1 MLDRLAGNAALK
13 QDLAAALAA
22 DRLAHSILLVGE
34 TGCGAGFAARCLA
47 ADYLYPAGGPHA
59 EAVLRGEDSECISL
73 RGGRVPPGRLR
84 WSASGMPGRRSPT
97 PPWRRTPAAGCCLS
111 TAPQNMNQSSAN
123 ALLKIIEEPPEGVLF
138 LFTATSAAGGAA
150 HHPQPLCRL
159 HHRAGAPGGVC
170 RRAAPAAARPDP
182 GRRRGPGLSLRG
194 THRPGLAAL
203 RRPETRDALAL
214 AREFVGLVNRRDTYL
229 ALARLTKLEK
239 DKPAAMALLEQL
251 AFLGSAGAAPPR
263 LRGPGRRARRRPAG
277 GGGPCPGRPA
287 RQRQPAPDAG
297 GVCRPVL
304 PLTAARILP
313 SHRRKQHESHIRQI
327 QGKRP
332 RLLL

>member
-73 RGGRVPPGRLR
+73 RGEGASGQIKVERIRDAREEITHSALAEDARGRVLFVYG
-84 WSASGMPGRRSPT
+84 A
-97 PPWRRTPAAGCCLS
+97 
-111 TAPQNMNQSSAN
+111 QNMNQSSAN

-138 LFTATSAAGGAA
+138 LFTATSAAGVLPTIRSRCAGYTIA
-150 HHPQPLCRL
+150 PVPLEECADVL
-159 HHRAGAPGGVC
+159 
-170 RRAAPAAARPDP
+170 RRQQ
-182 GRRRGPGLSLRG
+182 PGLTRDAAEDLAFLYEG
-194 THRPGLAAL
+194 HIGLGLAAL

-239 DKPAAMALLEQL
+239 DKPAALALLEQL
-251 AFLGSAGAAPPR
+251 AFLGSAALRRPGYGGLDAAPAAALLEAVDHARDALRANGNLR
-263 LRGPGRRARRRPAG
+263 LTLA
-277 GGGPCPGRPA
+277 
-287 RQRQPAPDAG
+287 
-297 GVCRPVL
+297 VF
-304 PLTAARILP
+304 AARCC
-313 SHRRKQHESHIRQI
+313 R
-327 QGKRP
+327 
-332 RLLL
+332 